1 MTTRIWL
8 VRHGEPEESVRRL
21 CYGSLDVGLSDAGRR
36 QMARAARELADE
48 PVAAIYSSPRQRAI
62 ESAGIVRDG
71 LGGDSREVR
80 VVPDFREID
89 FGDFEG
95 MAYDD
100 IASRYPDLYRQWMET
115 STSVQFP
122 GGESFATMRLRVLR
136 AFDAISAAHAD
147 ETAVVVSHGGAIR
160 AIVAKALGMAGEDIF
175 HLAQDHGAINRID
188 LVDGFAV
195 VGLLNRC
202 P

>member
-8 VRHGEPEESVRRL
+8 LRHGQPDEGVERL

-36 QMARAARELADE
+36 QMARAARELAAE

-89 FGDFEG
+89 FGGFEG

-100 IASRYPDLYRQWMET
+100 IAVRFPDLYRQWMEA

-122 GGESFATMRLRVLR
+122 GGESFANMRLRVLG
-136 AFDAISAAHAD
+136 AFDAVSAAHTG
-147 ETAVVVSHGGAIR
+147 ETAVVVTHGGPIR
-160 AIVAKALGMAGEDIF
+160 AIVANALGMAGENIF
-175 HLAQDHGAINRID
+175 HLAQDHGALNRID
-188 LVDGFAV
+188 LVDGFTV